1 MNPSTL
7 VSRIWLT
14 PPDVKPEVAK
24 VATNFSSRHLC
35 EVWTKAVTEWQSNS
49 GTEKARQWLD
59 LSLIKSCFNLDT
71 KHKNLNFFQVQTWI
85 YVGKSIIDAD
95 VKRLCPLAW
104 ISPALCSQ
112 CKSPQIPKKWT
123 QTGKHK
129 IPRQKKGN
137 EMPGGRK
144 QAKSVILILP
154 KRLRLRNWLCNMQAC
169 VRVKWEGF
177 NANFDK
183 RW

>member
-1 MNPSTL
+1 MWNQRL
-7 VSRIWLT
+7 RRSRQISALDT
-14 PPDVKPEVAK
+14 SVKFEQ
-24 VATNFSSRHLC
+24 NFTR
-35 EVWTKAVTEWQSNS
+35 AVTEWQSNS

-59 LSLIKSCFNLDT
+59 LSLIKSFFNLDT
-71 KHKNLNFFQVQTWI
+71 KHKNLNIFQVQIWI